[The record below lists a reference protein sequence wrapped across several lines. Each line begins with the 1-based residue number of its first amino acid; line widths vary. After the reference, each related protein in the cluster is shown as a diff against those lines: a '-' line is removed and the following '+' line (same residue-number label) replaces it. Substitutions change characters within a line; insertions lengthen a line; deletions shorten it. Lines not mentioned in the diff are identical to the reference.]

1 MYYDLY
7 FYMFPEAERFSA
19 RFNPLPYPGISLGT
33 VPSMAVGVRRRTLR
47 TPPWVSGRAPW
58 LPGLV

>member
-19 RFNPLPYPGISLGT
+19 RFITLFLTRGFRSE
-33 VPSMAVGVRRRTLR
+33 PSMAVGVRRRTLR

-58 LPGLV
+58 LPELV